1 MSTSIYF
8 FVEVQDKEKK
18 WHLAKYY
25 TDYAF
30 VENEPTEWDFEKVVN
45 VDGKKMIEKYE
56 LWTGLAWRDEL
67 VWRREDAPYGLPSD
81 VSEELKTLLEEMAEK
96 EKNKGIYPSDYDY
109 SRRYSYIYID
119 EMWKISKEKINNWKN
134 SVKKHVRD
142 EQLEDI
148 KRRIAHLEKIA
159 LKKTDKAMKEKKG
172 CDDEIDIDYL
182 LDEDLSD
189 IVTLEQETS
198 ELYNLA
204 SQFSGNSWIDFDKV
218 RVIYYFN

>member
-25 TDYAF
+25 TDCAF

-67 VWRREDAPYGLPSD
+67 VWRRQDMSYGLPSD
-81 VSEELKTLLEEMAEK
+81 ISEELKTLLEEMAEK
-96 EKNKGIYPSDYDY
+96 EKNSGIYPSDYDY
-109 SRRYSYIYID
+109 SHRYSYIYID
-119 EMWKISKEKINNWKN
+119 EMWKISKEKFNSWKN
-134 SVKKHVRD
+134 LVKKHVRD

-159 LKKTDKAMKEKKG
+159 LKKTDKVMKEKKG

-182 LDEDLSD
+182 FDEDLSD
-189 IVTLEQETS
+189 IVALEQETS
-198 ELYNLA
+198 ELYGLA
-204 SQFSGNSWIDFDKV
+204 SQFCGNRWLDFDKV
-218 RVIYYFN
+218 RVIYYFA